1 MFRATGVMN
10 QGAMKHTTKKQ
21 QKQTP
26 TNGFAIPLTDTT
38 DLGLAMLI
46 AESEDG
52 EYEPVGVVAS
62 IGEAREIAESDL
74 QNRMRRFERGD
85 DPGLCP
91 YVYTVWANGI
101 GGDYRIAIEVPAT
114 SLQTRTRN

>member
-1 MFRATGVMN
+1 
-10 QGAMKHTTKKQ
+10 MKHTTKKQ

-52 EYEPVGVVAS
+52 QYRSEEHTS
-62 IGEAREIAESDL
+62 ES
-74 QNRMRRFERGD
+74 
-85 DPGLCP
+85 
-91 YVYTVWANGI
+91 
-101 GGDYRIAIEVPAT
+101 
-114 SLQTRTRN
+114 SH